1 MFKIALGSSTLFA
14 IANALAMQSGA
25 SSVMSFAQTGA
36 MKEGACC
43 CHAKPCMPT
52 CPEPCGPHTPTP
64 PIPEITVHA
73 PEPVRDVMF
82 NMDMI
87 LTRIMHD

>member
-25 SSVMSFAQTGA
+25 SSAMSFAQTSA
-36 MKEGACC
+36 TQGACC
-43 CHAKPCMPT
+43 CHAKPCMPS
-52 CPEPCGPHTPTP
+52 CPEPCGPHVPTP
-64 PIPEITVHA
+64 PLPEINIHA
-73 PEPVRDVMF
+73 PEPVRDVVF